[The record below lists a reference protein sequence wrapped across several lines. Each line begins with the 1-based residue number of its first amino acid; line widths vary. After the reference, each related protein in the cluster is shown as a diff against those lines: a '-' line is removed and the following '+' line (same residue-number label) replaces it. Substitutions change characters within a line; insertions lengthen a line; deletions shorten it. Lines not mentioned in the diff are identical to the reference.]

1 MLFEVNENIFLPIKK
16 CKIEIKKKPF
26 SYFLPCHEKIVME
39 NIIKD
44 LTSIELDHI
53 RTISFFGKKYRVTVD
68 NLLEL
73 EKRYFHIITFSIGNY
88 SVNSCIFSEE
98 KNAREFLNNFINLK
112 SEIVFI
118 NYKDIEIITKY
129 KIIDIYS
136 SIVFPNKLIIE

>member
-39 NIIKD
+39 NIIKNS
-44 LTSIELDHI
+44 TSIELYN
-53 RTISFFGKKYRVTVD
+53 ISFFGRKYRVDID

-112 SEIVFI
+112 YEIVFI

-129 KIIDIYS
+129 QIIDIYS
-136 SIVFPNKLIIE
+136 SIVFPSKLIIE